1 MDNELV
7 GKVMRTTILNAFMSE
22 RNPLYSVNRTLNA
35 LDNVGD
41 RCQKASTKQSQMKEL
56 AAYVVAEIK
65 GDTPAESDDTST
77 KEDVFTQFMKD
88 QQVTNKAILAKLN
101 SK

>member
-1 MDNELV
+1 MGNELI

-41 RCQKASTKQSQMKEL
+41 RCQKASTKQDNMKQL
-56 AAYVVAEIK
+56 AEYVAAEIK
-65 GDTPAESDDTST
+65 GSTPSDDDTPT
-77 KEDVFTQFMKD
+77 KEDVFTQFMVD
-88 QQVTNKAILAKLN
+88 QQKTNKAILDKLN